1 MSVPLCFRE
10 EAENDSAPLEVERAR
25 SSWES
30 EGAGLRLRSRSRVL
44 DEEDEGR
51 MAEEASLPF
60 RCCAAAAGPSLK
72 MWTVSVAEETQRREE
87 VVLKDML

>member
-1 MSVPLCFRE
+1 MR
-10 EAENDSAPLEVERAR
+10 
-25 SSWES
+25 
-30 EGAGLRLRSRSRVL
+30 

-51 MAEEASLPF
+51 TAEEASLPF
-60 RCCAAAAGPSLK
+60 RCCAAGPSLK

>member
-10 EAENDSAPLEVERAR
+10 EAESDSAPLEVERVR

-30 EGAGLRLRSRSRVL
+30 EAAGLRLGSRVL

-51 MAEEASLPF
+51 MAEEEASLPF
-60 RCCAAAAGPSLK
+60 RCCAAGPSLK

>member
-1 MSVPLCFRE
+1 MPMSVPLCFRE
-10 EAENDSAPLEVERAR
+10 EAENDSAPLEVDRVR

-30 EGAGLRLRSRSRVL
+30 EGAGLRLWSRVR

-51 MAEEASLPF
+51 TAEEASLPF
-60 RCCAAAAGPSLK
+60 RCCAAGPSLK